1 MPGFVT
7 HYLFGVKSYKS
18 LNNRRLKEIIRNNRN
33 SFSLGLQGPDI
44 FFYFL
49 PTMIGKKINIAS
61 KIHKENT
68 NKFFQEMIN
77 CMTDLH
83 GAREYEIACAYIH
96 GFMGHYI
103 LDTNMHPYVY
113 SRVGT
118 STTKKTMGRHYGL
131 ETDIDREVLW
141 EYKKLRQADFSHS
154 ARIDLSICERNVI
167 STLLH
172 NVILNTYDIDIS
184 VNLIK
189 TAITSFYIEC
199 ALLTDSTEYKYK
211 TINGIEHYVFGYDI
225 LSPLLINDIP
235 HSEDPCNEKHNKWGN
250 PWDNNHNSTDSVF
263 DIIDKASITYVEYMN
278 LMQTALDSAYHL
290 VGDNSSA
297 ILEKLANKSYT
308 SGLDCNIKLKR

>member
-18 LNNRRLKEIIRNNRN
+18 LSNRHLKEIIRNNRN

-49 PTMIGKKINIAS
+49 PTLLGKKVNIAS

-68 NKFFQEMIN
+68 NRFFQEMIN
-77 CMTDLH
+77 YMADVH
-83 GAREYEIACAYIH
+83 GAKEYEIACAYIH

-103 LDTNMHPYVY
+103 LDTSMHPYVY

-118 STTKKTMGRHYGL
+118 STSNKTMGKHYGL

-154 ARIDLSICERNVI
+154 ARIDLSMYEKNVI
-167 STLLH
+167 SKLLH
-172 NVILNTYDIDIS
+172 TVILNTYDIDIS
-184 VNLIK
+184 VCTIK

-211 TINGIEHYVFGYDI
+211 TVNGFEHYVFGYDI
-225 LSPLLINDIP
+225 LSPLFINDVP
-235 HSEDPCNEKHNKWGN
+235 HSEDPCNEKHNQWAN
-250 PWDNNHNSTDSVF
+250 PWDSTHSSNDSVF
-263 DIIDKASITYVEYMN
+263 DIIEKAALTYTEYMK
-278 LMQTALDSAYHL
+278 LLQTALDSAYHL
-290 VGDNSSA
+290 VDDNSA
-297 ILEKLANKSYT
+297 VILKKLGNKSYT
-308 SGLDCNIKLKR
+308 SGLDCSIKLKR